1 MSSFE
6 DIAGAAVVG
15 TARQDPAGLSLP
27 DGLAELRLAEGG
39 AERRLL
45 DLAAAL
51 DLARRAGYRPAEG
64 ADIWQPAAPD
74 QNPAC
79 GKVATSLLLQLLAD
93 ESRPLLRWW
102 MMLATR
108 AGQRVQ
114 PLAVPELLARVHK
127 DPPLSREAAPLL
139 DARGTWLCS
148 LNPVWKAVL
157 GFAPIGPD
165 AQTWQ
170 EGTPETREAA
180 LRAAL
185 AADRSQ
191 ARDWVQQ
198 LWGDDPARL
207 RERWLGCFA
216 PAQAADESWLEEK
229 LDDRAEGVRQAAVRL
244 LLGLRGSQL
253 LARARLRALEC
264 CKVKRKLLGGVALE
278 VTPPSAFHPGWTRE
292 GIGGKP
298 PQGTGERAHWLKQIL
313 AQAAPSE
320 LAANYK
326 VDIAVLFKMARDSGE
341 WSELILSA
349 WHEAAINC
357 RDQAALR
364 LLLPGLLTA
373 QTAAETLR
381 QCLAAVD
388 PASADEALT
397 KALPSLVADGAGFGV
412 LNLVLA
418 DRAAAI
424 YPSALAS
431 ALAEFLER
439 ALSTQE
445 ASAYWLR
452 QIPVDSLV
460 WLGDADAAALKQ
472 RWLAA
477 LPRRDPLQDPLPRDL
492 ARQALIDFLE
502 RRQTIAA
509 AFATVADGDPR

>member
-27 DGLAELRLAEGG
+27 DGLNELQLAEGG

-51 DLARRAGYRPAEG
+51 DLARRAGYRPTGG
-64 ADIWQPAAPD
+64 ADSWQSAAPD
-74 QNPAC
+74 RKPAC
-79 GKVATSLLLQLLAD
+79 GKAAASLLLQLLVD

-102 MMLATR
+102 MMLATN
-108 AGQRVQ
+108 AGQRIR
-114 PLAVPELLARVHK
+114 PLALPELLARVHK
-127 DPPLSREAAPLL
+127 DPALCREAAPLL

-148 LNPVWKAVL
+148 LNPAWKAVL
-157 GFAPIGPD
+157 GFTPAQPD
-165 AQTWQ
+165 AQAWQ

-180 LRAAL
+180 LRAVL
-185 AADRSQ
+185 ATDRSQ

-216 PAQAADESWLEEK
+216 PAQPEDESWLEEG

-244 LLGLRGSQL
+244 LLGLPGSQL
-253 LARARLRALEC
+253 RARAQLRTLEC
-264 CKVKRKLLGGVALE
+264 CKTRRKLLGGLTLE
-278 VTPPSAFHPGWTRE
+278 VTPPSAFHPAWTRD

-326 VDIAVLFKMARDSGE
+326 IDVAALFKMARDSGE
-341 WSELILSA
+341 WSELVLSA

-357 RDQAALR
+357 RDWAALR
-364 LLLPGLLTA
+364 LLLPGMLAA
-373 QTAAETLR
+373 QTAPETLR

-388 PASADEALT
+388 LASADEALT
-397 KALPSLVADGAGFGV
+397 AALPSLVADGAGFGV

-431 ALAEFLER
+431 ALTEFLER
-439 ALSTQE
+439 ALGAQE
-445 ASAYWLR
+445 SSAYWLR

-460 WLGDADAAALKQ
+460 WLDNADAVALKR
-472 RWLAA
+472 RWLAV

-502 RRQTIAA
+502 RRQAVA
-509 AFATVADGDPR
+509 DAFATVADGDPA